1 LEVVVVVA
9 HTSLRSMSNMIKRT
23 TNRMMMT
30 MRTKRRKMDS
40 KKSKK
45 KTMRMECYSS
55 SFIIRSSS

>member
-1 LEVVVVVA
+1 VVVVA